1 MKQKNTSRR
10 TDGRGG
16 VAKYAAY
23 VLSGKRF
30 SAPEAANE
38 TKLRYSV
45 TQYPSP
51 PLRLSIPA
59 ATVSQV
65 KSRGFLPRICKLYK
79 SVRVEAQAAA
89 SYSYICSYIAS
100 SSFAFLVFGGIFEML
115 LAAFLATMR
124 VAKNISREYILFFL
138 AYIAYFAARHAD
150 LMASVCRC
158 IKICSFSVAK
168 KREEHKES
176 QR

>member
-89 SYSYICSYIAS
+89 SYSYSYIAS

-124 VAKNISREYILFFL
+124 VAKNISREYILFFFGRIL
-138 AYIAYFAARHAD
+138 HTLRRGTLI
-150 LMASVCRC
+150 
-158 IKICSFSVAK
+158 
-168 KREEHKES
+168 
-176 QR
+176 

>member
-1 MKQKNTSRR
+1 M
-10 TDGRGG
+10 
-16 VAKYAAY
+16 AKYAAY

-45 TQYPSP
+45 TQSP
-51 PLRLSIPA
+51 HPLSIPA

-89 SYSYICSYIAS
+89 SYIA
-100 SSFAFLVFGGIFEML
+100 
-115 LAAFLATMR
+115 
-124 VAKNISREYILFFL
+124 
-138 AYIAYFAARHAD
+138 IAI
-150 LMASVCRC
+150 V
-158 IKICSFSVAK
+158 I
-168 KREEHKES
+168 
-176 QR
+176 